1 MAQRVEQSDEPA
13 LGAVGGDLIRA
24 VEGEAALRLRL
35 GQALGAGLAE
45 AQRVIAIGTR
55 DLRDSR
61 PIPATGTSRP
71 GRGTGRCRDGG
82 HGSRSPPTGRPPA
95 PRGTCPPIPPP
106 PWGCPTGP

>member
-71 GRGTGRCRDGG
+71 GRGTGWCRDGG
-82 HGSRSPPTGRPPA
+82 HGSRSPLRGRPP
-95 PRGTCPPIPPP
+95 RSG
-106 PWGCPTGP
+106 GTGPRIAAAP